1 MSAISY
7 IGNFSS
13 DSTGTPGAERI
24 TNVPPM
30 FFIQRLIHLT
40 LKCGE
45 VFFDT
50 VECEVPMP
58 DALEYEQLV
67 HPIHRKE

>member
-7 IGNFSS
+7 ISYFGS

-45 VFFDT
+45 VFFAADT
-50 VECEVPMP
+50 FGVSMP

-67 HPIHRKE
+67 HPNHRK